1 MTPLESREETDMTE
15 RAYETADPRA
25 PVSGA
30 REIAISADSETV
42 WDVLAG
48 IDHWPAWNPDVKWV
62 SIEGDVVEGTRFRWK
77 SGSGTLTSTLRRV
90 NRPRLIAWTGRIF
103 GIDAVHVWRF
113 EPHDGGTLVRTE
125 ESFDGLVARILRRPL
140 RKTLARALENGLR
153 QLKVE
158 AERRA
163 RD

>member
-1 MTPLESREETDMTE
+1 MTVDSQS
-15 RAYETADPRA
+15 DPRA
-25 PVSGA
+25 DYGTADQRAAVSGA
-30 REIAISADSETV
+30 REIVISADAETV

-48 IDHWPAWNPDVKWV
+48 IDRWPAWNPDVKWV
-62 SIEGDVVEGTRFRWK
+62 SIEGDVVEGTQFRWK

-90 NRPRLIAWTGRIF
+90 ERPRLIAWTGRIF

-113 EPHDGGTLVRTE
+113 EPRDGSTFVRTE
-125 ESFDGLVARILRRPL
+125 ESFDGLVARLFRRRL
-140 RKTLARALENGLR
+140 RKILDRALESGLR
-153 QLKVE
+153 HLKVE